1 MTRPLPPSP
10 RRPRRTPT
18 AGAGIRLLI
27 AGVVVGSA
35 LAAWPGASAA
45 VDPGHAEVQRVL
57 DRAVAEAGAPG
68 IVAEVRDGQR
78 SWFGSAG
85 VADTETGRRRVRP
98 DRFRIG
104 STTKTFTAIVV
115 LQLAAERR
123 LRLDDPVERW
133 LPGVVQGHGHDG
145 SQITIRQLLN
155 QTSGIFNY
163 AMAPEALSRFTG
175 PAFLQHRYD
184 SYRPEQL
191 VQIAMSH
198 PPTFEPGTSWAYSN
212 TNYILAGMI
221 IQRVTGRTF
230 ADQVSRRIIGPLG
243 LTGTSVPGDDPA
255 LPSPHGRH
263 YSKLGLPDPDAPVYD
278 VTEMNPSTAWAAG
291 GMISTAPDLN
301 RFFSALLGGRLL
313 PPDQQR
319 EMFTTVST
327 DGAGWIPDTRYGL
340 GVFSQTLPCRVTVW
354 GNGGAIH
361 GSWSSAMGS
370 RDGRRVVS
378 QNINGDWLGL
388 GIFNQ
393 VLQAAFCPGPD

>member
-1 MTRPLPPSP
+1 
-10 RRPRRTPT
+10 
-18 AGAGIRLLI
+18 
-27 AGVVVGSA
+27 VVVGSV
-35 LAAWPGASAA
+35 LAAFPRSSAA

-68 IVAEVRDGQR
+68 IVAEVRDGQT

-85 VADTETGRRRVRP
+85 VADTETGRARVRP

-104 STTKTFTAIVV
+104 STSKTFTAIVI

-145 SQITIRQLLN
+145 SRITIRQLLN

-163 AMAPEALSRFTG
+163 TMDPEALSRFIG
-175 PAFLQHRYD
+175 HAFLEHRYD

-221 IQRVTGRTF
+221 IERVTGRAF

-243 LTGTSVPGDDPA
+243 LTGTYVPGDDPA
-255 LPSPHGRH
+255 LPRPHGRH
-263 YSKLGLPDPDAPVYD
+263 YSKLLLPDPDAPVYD

-291 GMISTAPDLN
+291 GMVSTAGDLN

-319 EMFTTVST
+319 EMFITVST

-340 GVFSQTLPCRVTVW
+340 GVFSQTLPCGVTVW

-361 GSWSSAMGS
+361 GSWSYAMGS
-370 RDGRRVVS
+370 RDGRRLVS

-388 GIFNQ
+388 GIFNE
-393 VLQAAFCPGPD
+393 VLQAEFCPGPD